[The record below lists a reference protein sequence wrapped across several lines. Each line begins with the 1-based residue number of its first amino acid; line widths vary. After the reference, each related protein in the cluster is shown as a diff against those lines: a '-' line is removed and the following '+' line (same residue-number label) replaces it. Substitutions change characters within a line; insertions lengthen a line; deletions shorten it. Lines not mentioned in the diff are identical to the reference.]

1 MPSSSGPGRG
11 AFQPS
16 LADVN
21 AGRVTFGE
29 HTTITCEQLQRS
41 AQIVASRFQTTPALR
56 RFVANADE
64 EWRSATETEY
74 AGSLRIST
82 TEANGVAER
91 FLRTFI
97 EEVYLPRIAGDAS
110 DSAVAVDDVLSSP
123 PRHDLSADRRFWT
136 MLARFSIYRFREPLV
151 DDETR
156 SYVPQALEC
165 FAIIKVTYSCLT
177 RRPVDPAVVQEAN
190 ALIRRGNVSA
200 QRARP
205 VATHDNLVHFVR
217 QGAFGSHLLL
227 RCPREQIQ
235 MAAFH
240 QLIAYCAVRPSDVVL
255 GRLQSDALRWRD
267 VDFFLTLWIPDEEDD
282 SNDAAAQAA
291 EERQVAEE
299 ADGQTGPGEIVGERA
314 TGARRASPRFRL
326 HCDVTFRNVEGRPA
340 DPRTWRT
347 EQLYDSG
354 GAACLEPVLL
364 LAQMADDDGIFQ
376 SGISIAHAL
385 EEADPSFFDNRNFLR
400 VHIKREARDQ
410 FVFRAFELVDV
421 GSSDDGAAASSTA
434 AAPSTSA
441 STLAST
447 AGPSTSTSAAAAP
460 AAAVASPSATIAP
473 SPPPPNLRWTVSASE
488 PCTLSMADATTARLA
503 NACGLPEFRSDAV
516 LRMTIQMLERTSP
529 SESGFLVVDAQGRRF
544 VQAQASGRMATVK
557 RILRSLAEP
566 RQAARSLSSQS

>member
-1 MPSSSGPGRG
+1 MPSSSGPERG

-110 DSAVAVDDVLSSP
+110 DSAVTVDDVLSSP

-314 TGARRASPRFRL
+314 TGARRASPRSRL

-434 AAPSTSA
+434 AAPSTLA

-460 AAAVASPSATIAP
+460 AAAVAIRHHCAVAAAAQPAMDR
-473 SPPPPNLRWTVSASE
+473 LGLG
-488 PCTLSMADATTARLA
+488 TLH
-503 NACGLPEFRSDAV
+503 
-516 LRMTIQMLERTSP
+516 
-529 SESGFLVVDAQGRRF
+529 AQHGRRHHGPSG
-544 VQAQASGRMATVK
+544 QCMRASGIPV
-557 RILRSLAEP
+557 
-566 RQAARSLSSQS
+566 

>member
-1 MPSSSGPGRG
+1 MPSSSGPSV
-11 AFQPS
+11 APS
-16 LADVN
+16 SPPWPMLTRAELRLASI
-21 AGRVTFGE
+21 R
-29 HTTITCEQLQRS
+29 RS
-41 AQIVASRFQTTPALR
+41 RASSCSVVRRSSRRASKQTPALR
-56 RFVANADE
+56 RSWQRRRGVEVCHRD
-64 EWRSATETEY
+64 EY

-110 DSAVAVDDVLSSP
+110 DSAVTVDDVLSSP

-240 QLIAYCAVRPSDVVL
+240 QLNRLLRRAAQRRCARPIAERRAALARR
-255 GRLQSDALRWRD
+255 RLFPHALD
-267 VDFFLTLWIPDEEDD
+267 SDEEDD

-291 EERQVAEE
+291 RSGKWPRRRTAKPAQAKSSASARQALAER
-299 ADGQTGPGEIVGERA
+299 
-314 TGARRASPRFRL
+314 RRAPGSTATSRSAMSRAARPTREHGAPNSCTTAAAPPALSPCCCL
-326 HCDVTFRNVEGRPA
+326 
-340 DPRTWRT
+340 PRWPMTMA
-347 EQLYDSG
+347 SFK
-354 GAACLEPVLL
+354 AAS
-364 LAQMADDDGIFQ
+364 AF
-376 SGISIAHAL
+376 AHAL

-434 AAPSTSA
+434 AAPSTLA

-460 AAAVASPSATIAP
+460 AAAVAIRHHCAVAAAAQPAMDR
-473 SPPPPNLRWTVSASE
+473 LGLG
-488 PCTLSMADATTARLA
+488 TLH
-503 NACGLPEFRSDAV
+503 
-516 LRMTIQMLERTSP
+516 
-529 SESGFLVVDAQGRRF
+529 AQHGRRHHGPSG
-544 VQAQASGRMATVK
+544 QCMRASGIPV
-557 RILRSLAEP
+557 
-566 RQAARSLSSQS
+566 